1 LFTTHPGQFVISLAG
16 PQDLPATNT
25 HRFFNDH
32 FRYTPRETQSHCPD
46 VLLPKYERMSAEE
59 RPRHPD
65 HCSKP
70 RRWRRIVEH
79 IEIGMVDINAGIDDS
94 DVGIDTPV
102 NTIDRSR
109 CVEFGVNAV
118 DAGQPKLAT
127 ASDRVR

>member
-1 LFTTHPGQFVISLAG
+1 
-16 PQDLPATNT
+16 
-25 HRFFNDH
+25 
-32 FRYTPRETQSHCPD
+32 
-46 VLLPKYERMSAEE
+46 M
-59 RPRHPD
+59 
-65 HCSKP
+65 
-70 RRWRRIVEH
+70 EH

-127 ASDRVR
+127 ASDPVR